1 MFNYEGGNSVA
12 AHVIGHKEIRI
23 NNTTDI
29 NLIGENDNNGDITG
43 TLSGDSIFD
52 SSTNSSNGVSSPTL
66 YNTSL
71 GISDTVILNADS
83 TENETD
89 NTRQLVVVA
98 VRGSVTPE
106 DWAMDVLTQVHIDL
120 LDFEAGRDMV
130 LKSLYGYKDE
140 CEECSGLTTS
150 RRENDYFLFP
160 NPSSRLRRAT
170 SFAKGG

>member
-1 MFNYEGGNSVA
+1 M
-12 AHVIGHKEIRI
+12 IGHKEIRI

-89 NTRQLVVVA
+89 NTGQLVVVA

-106 DWAMDVLTQVHIDL
+106 DWAMDSACKLSH
-120 LDFEAGRDMV
+120 DFDFG
-130 LKSLYGYKDE
+130 
-140 CEECSGLTTS
+140 
-150 RRENDYFLFP
+150 
-160 NPSSRLRRAT
+160 
-170 SFAKGG
+170 